1 VTYSSIQLGLDN
13 KPVSDAHSTL
23 NDHVNSQGIT
33 PDSKG
38 AYGITTKVGNQH
50 QSFQAGGPAAHAIST
65 RVQLRDPG
73 PATAKVGGFSTDPK
87 SAETLAAQA
96 PHLPNSTVE
105 TTATSTPAQERAD
118 PRSGTKAAPEAAP
131 YTSGEDEF
139 PVTNEVG
146 KHALDTVKGVGISA
160 IAPVLVAAF
169 NGRQDM
175 TTQAIGRFA
184 AQAGLEPDVAAGYL
198 HIVNMEL
205 TKQVNALA
213 ATAGVEDMDHMN
225 AWLQRNYRDT
235 AASVTV
241 RHLTTG
247 NTRASWGPLIDAYVA
262 SHGIT
267 KRR

>member
-73 PATAKVGGFSTDPK
+73 RATAKVGGFSTDPK

-105 TTATSTPAQERAD
+105 TTATSTPAQER
-118 PRSGTKAAPEAAP
+118 EASA

>member
-1 VTYSSIQLGLDN
+1 VGIYDSVQFNSNGQPI
-13 KPVSDAHSTL
+13 SDDAMEMQRQITRT
-23 NDHVNSQGIT
+23 GAT

-73 PATAKVGGFSTDPK
+73 PATAKVGGFATDPK

-96 PHLPNSTVE
+96 PHLANSTVE
-105 TTATSTPAQERAD
+105 TTATSTPD
-118 PRSGTKAAPEAAP
+118 SAAREASA